1 MSTLYLLNKPFQ
13 VLSQFTDSEGRN
25 TLADFIKTPKIY
37 PAGRLDYDSEGLLIL
52 TGDGAVQAR
61 ISDPKHKLPKTYWV
75 QVEGEI
81 TNQAIKLLQQGVMLK
96 DGHTKPAK
104 AKIINEPDIWPRTPP
119 IRERA
124 NAKTSWLELSITEG
138 RNRQVRRMTAEVG
151 FPTLRLIR
159 YSIGQWTLDG
169 LAPGNHKTTD
179 IHLPKTSPSSTN
191 SRRKPHNKVKPTRKR
206 NN

>member
-1 MSTLYLLNKPFQ
+1 MPTLYLLNKPYQ

-37 PAGRLDYDSEGLLIL
+37 PAGRLDYDSEGLIIL
-52 TGDGAVQAR
+52 TGDGAIQAR

-75 QVEGEI
+75 QMEGSI
-81 TNQAIKLLQQGVMLK
+81 TDAAIKQLQQGVLLK
-96 DGHTKPAK
+96 DGKTKPAK
-104 AKIINEPDIWPRTPP
+104 AKKINEPDIWPRTPP

-124 NAKTSWLELSITEG
+124 NAQTSWLELSITEG

-159 YSIGQWTLDG
+159 YSIGQWSLDG
-169 LAPGNHKTTD
+169 LAPGEHTTAD
-179 IHLPKTSPSSTN
+179 IHLPKTAQTNTN
-191 SRRKPHNKVKPTRKR
+191 SRRKPHNKAKPTRKR

>member
-1 MSTLYLLNKPFQ
+1 MPTLYLLNKPFQ

-25 TLADFIKTPKIY
+25 TLADYIKTPKIY

-52 TGDGAVQAR
+52 TGDGAIQAR
-61 ISDPKHKLPKTYWV
+61 IADPKHKLPKTYWV

-81 TNQAIKLLQQGVMLK
+81 TDLAIKQLQQGVLLK
-96 DGHTKPAK
+96 DGKTKPAK
-104 AKIINEPDIWPRTPP
+104 AKKINEPSIWPRTPP

-159 YSIGQWTLDG
+159 YSIGQWSLDG
-169 LAPGNHKTTD
+169 LAPGEHKTAD
-179 IHLPKTSPSSTN
+179 IHLPKTTPSSTN
-191 SRRKPHNKVKPTRKR
+191 LRRKPHNKVKPTRKR

>member
-25 TLADFIKTPKIY
+25 TLANFIKTPKIY

-75 QVEGEI
+75 QVEGIITEKEI
-81 TNQAIKLLQQGVMLK
+81 QQLQQGVHLK
-96 DGHTKPAK
+96 DGKTKPAK
-104 AKIINEPDIWPRTPP
+104 AKKMNEPDIWTRTPP

-124 NAKTSWLELSITEG
+124 NAQTSWLELSITEG

-169 LAPGNHKTTD
+169 LSPGEHKTAE
-179 IHLPKTSPSSTN
+179 IHLPKPSSSNNN
-191 SRRKPHNKVKPTRKR
+191 SRRKPHNKPKPTRKR